1 VYRTGH
7 LGVSLL
13 VSAPLAHLLLAAG
26 KPSLALV
33 TVGVV
38 VGLAS
43 LPDVDQEL
51 PVPHRGPTHS
61 LLFAALVGGVFAGVV
76 TLADVSLPGAFG
88 LSARGYAFLLG
99 VVAVLAHLLGDTLT
113 PMGVDYL
120 WPIDWDVSLGLV
132 TADNA
137 AANYGLFAAGVFA
150 VVAVSVNALGLVG

>member
-7 LGVSLL
+7 LGASLL
-13 VSAPLAHLLLAAG
+13 VSAPLAHLLLGAG
-26 KPSLALV
+26 RPGLALV

-43 LPDVDQEL
+43 LPDVDQTL

-61 LLFAALVGGVFAGVV
+61 LLFAGLVGGVLAGVV
-76 TLADVSLPGAFG
+76 TLSGVSLPGAFG

-99 VVAVLAHLLGDTLT
+99 VVAVLAHLFADTLT
-113 PMGVDYL
+113 PMGVGYL
-120 WPIDWDVSLGLV
+120 WPADWDVSLSLV

-150 VVAVSVNALGLVG
+150 VAAVSVSALGLAG